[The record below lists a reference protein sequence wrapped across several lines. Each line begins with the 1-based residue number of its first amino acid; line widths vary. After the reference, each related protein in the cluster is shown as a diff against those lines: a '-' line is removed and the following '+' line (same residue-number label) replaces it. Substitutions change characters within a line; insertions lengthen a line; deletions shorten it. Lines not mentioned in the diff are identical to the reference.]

1 MVNQLNRPLLI
12 SMLVLLVLT
21 TGGCGTKTPNYTPS
35 LETAE
40 DAVRG
45 GLDKWKVGEPPGE
58 LPGTHPL
65 VHVTDGGRKPGQ
77 TLESYQI
84 LGETHGASGRTIA
97 VTLHLNNPVEVLKVR
112 YIVLGID
119 PLFVF
124 RQEDFDL
131 LMHWDH
137 HMPASQAKEIDAP
150 AATQVTRDS
159 ASDPIETQLPVTP
172 EPAEAPK

>member
-1 MVNQLNRPLLI
+1 MVNQVIRLLLI
-12 SMLVLLVLT
+12 SMSVSLAFISS
-21 TGGCGTKTPNYTPS
+21 GCGTKAPNFTPS

-40 DAVRG
+40 DAVRRC
-45 GLDKWKVGEPPGE
+45 LDKWKAGEPPGE

-65 VHVTDGGRKPGQ
+65 IHVTDGGRKPGQ
-77 TLESYQI
+77 TLRSYQI
-84 LGETHGASGRTIA
+84 QGEARGASGRTIA
-97 VTLHLNNPVEVLKVR
+97 VTLHLDNPAEVLKAR

-137 HMPASQAKEIDAP
+137 HMPVSEAKVIDAP
-150 AATQVTRDS
+150 TAAQATGDS
-159 ASDPIETQLPVTP
+159 ASDRIEIQPPVTP